1 MERERFEALL
11 NRRCAGGASV
21 DPVSVFEEISSRYNE
36 PHRRYHTPQHIRH
49 CLEQFDLAA
58 DLLDDRDGVEM
69 ALWFHDVVWEAAAVP
84 PSNERE
90 SAELFV
96 ERLGGALD
104 EEFRDRVYR
113 LVMVTV
119 YPSELATPD
128 EGYMVDID
136 LSSFGLP
143 WGRVPPRQP
152 GGARRTPP
160 PHGRGVLSQ
169 ATPLSPNVARPR
181 TLLRDR
187 LLRTALRAGGAGQ
200 HRTPSSR
207 NGPVS
212 GAGADSPGF
221 VLGAEPCSP
230 RAASLPVLG
239 PVMNPGSFPAGSRRL
254 ALA

>member
-143 WGRVPPRQP
+143 WGEF
-152 GGARRTPP
+152 RRD
-160 PHGRGVLSQ
+160 SQ
-169 ATPLSPNVARPR
+169 AVRDELPHLTDEEFFPKQHRFLRM
-181 TLLRDR
+181 LLGRERFFVTDFFAQRYERAVRDNIER
-187 LLRTALRAGGAGQ
+187 LLRETGR
-200 HRTPSSR
+200 
-207 NGPVS
+207 
-212 GAGADSPGF
+212 
-221 VLGAEPCSP
+221 
-230 RAASLPVLG
+230 
-239 PVMNPGSFPAGSRRL
+239 
-254 ALA
+254 